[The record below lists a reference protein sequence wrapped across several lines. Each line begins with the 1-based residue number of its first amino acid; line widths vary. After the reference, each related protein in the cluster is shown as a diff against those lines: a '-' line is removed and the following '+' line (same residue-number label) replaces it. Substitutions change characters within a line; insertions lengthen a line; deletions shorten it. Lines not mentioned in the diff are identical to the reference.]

1 MKILKHIFL
10 GGLLSLLWFAPL
22 RAQDDDFPRPDLTWQ
37 TIETSHFAVHYH
49 AGAERSAREIATIA
63 ESIYGPVTRMY
74 QHEPDS
80 KVHLVIRDHD
90 DYSNGAAYF
99 YDNKIELWAPA
110 LDFELRGTHDWLRD
124 VVSHEF
130 THIVQIQ
137 TSMKLSRTIPAI
149 YFQWLGYEA
158 ERRTDVLYGYP
169 NAIVSYP
176 ISAFVVPAWFAE
188 GVAQYN
194 HPGFTYDYWD
204 VHRDMILRMYMLE
217 GKPLSWD
224 EMAVFGKTSLGN
236 ESSYNA
242 GFSIVSYIA
251 ETYGAEKLQEI
262 SRALGAATRVTI
274 DGAISAVLGISGE
287 ELYDRW
293 KAHKMERYRAVGSA
307 IAEQRV
313 EGTLLESEGF
323 GNSFPAFSPDGKMV
337 AYVSNKGADYFSL
350 SSVYLTNLE
359 TRSTRKLDIQARST
373 LSFSPDGRYLYYSK
387 LSRKN
392 GFWAKLYDL
401 YRYDLVEDEEEK
413 LTSGLR
419 AWNPNLSP
427 DGKKLVFARG
437 TDGTVNVTISDADGK
452 NMRQVTRFA
461 NGEQVFTPRWS
472 PDGTTIVFGYAPGDK
487 QSVATIRGD
496 GSDFR
501 IVVTGADARN
511 PVFSAD
517 GRSIIYSSAES
528 GIFNLYSIQPET
540 GTKSQWTNVL
550 GGAFL
555 PSVNG
560 AGDIVFVSY
569 SSSGFKIALLTQPKP
584 ITLATKPR
592 IPDWIAMKSNLENG
606 IVTSVPTH
614 ALQTHAA
621 TPDANP
627 APAPVISDPKP
638 YRNTYSRLSIIPI
651 LRVDNY
657 NPRNK
662 GIDILRP
669 GFYFTSSDML
679 NRLSLFGGA
688 VINRQFERDL
698 FGILEY
704 RDAIPLLL
712 QAGLAPIL
720 SLEIYNISRKT
731 DVTFPVFT
739 DREYS
744 ITTDVVYNLLEF
756 DVNFR
761 HKILNEETEL
771 KIGYSLS
778 RYNADIGSFFVPTV
792 GVSPGFR
799 NLYLIGNTL
808 SAQITLDGIAPAA
821 DRDIN
826 PVGRTVAL
834 RYGYEFHKFNP
845 EGEYN
850 IENGVLVPQYTKPA
864 FHRLELLWNEH
875 LALPIK
881 NHTLS
886 LNVRRA
892 STLGKTVDEFFN
904 FYAGGF
910 TGMRGYPFYA
920 LGGNDI
926 AVVGAAYRFPIWTT
940 LNFRFLQFYFTKL
953 YGSVF
958 MDMGHGW
965 TGRPTPIGEWKRD
978 AGFELRLESFSFY
991 QYPTRI
997 FFSGAYGLDKFTA
1010 VFRDAGFEYGKEWR
1024 FYLGVLF
1031 DFELNPVGRALR
1043 DAERRMR

>member
-1 MKILKHIFL
+1 MINLKHVLVF
-10 GGLLSLLWFAPL
+10 GLLLISCTLQLA
-22 RAQDDDFPRPDLTWQ
+22 AQEDEYPRPDLSWQ
-37 TIETSHFAVHYH
+37 TIETAHFSVHFH
-49 AGAERSAREIATIA
+49 LGAERSAREIAAIA
-63 ESIYGPVTRMY
+63 EEVYGPITRLY

-80 KVHLVIRDHD
+80 KVHFIIRDHD

-110 LDFELRGTHDWLRD
+110 LDFELRGTHPWLKD
-124 VVSHEF
+124 VVTHEF

-137 TSMKLSRTIPAI
+137 TSMKLSRTLPAF

-176 ISAFVVPAWFAE
+176 LSAFVVPAWFAE

-194 HPGFTYDYWD
+194 HPDFTYDYWD
-204 VHRDMILRMYMLE
+204 AHRDMILRMYMLE
-217 GKPLSWD
+217 GNPLTWE

-251 ETYGAEKLQEI
+251 ETYGAEKLQDI
-262 SRALGAATRVTI
+262 SRALGSPISVTI
-274 DGAISAVLGISGE
+274 DGAISSALGVSGQ
-287 ELYDRW
+287 ELYNRW
-293 KAHKMERYRAVGSA
+293 KEKKLDQYRTIGSA
-307 IAEQRV
+307 LQSQRI
-313 EGTLLESEGF
+313 EGDLIEPDGF
-323 GNSFPAFSPDGKMV
+323 GNSFPAFSPDGKTL
-337 AYVSNKGADYFSL
+337 AFVSNKGHDYFSL
-350 SSVYLTNLE
+350 SSVYLYSLQSRT
-359 TRSTRKLDIQARST
+359 TRKLDIQARSA

-401 YRYDLVEDEEEK
+401 YRYDLLEDEEK
-413 LTSGLR
+413 QLTSGWR
-419 AWNPNLSP
+419 AWNPNLSS

-437 TDGTVNVTISDADGK
+437 SDGTVNVTLCDADGK
-452 NMRQVTRFA
+452 NMRQVTHFS
-461 NGEQVFTPRWS
+461 NGEQIYTPRWS
-472 PDGTTIVFGYAPGDK
+472 PDGTTITFGYSTDNK
-487 QSVATIRGD
+487 QAVAVVRED
-496 GSDFR
+496 GTGFK
-501 IVVTGADARN
+501 VVVQGPDARN
-511 PVFSAD
+511 PVFSPD
-517 GRSIIYSSAES
+517 GRSLIYTAAEN
-528 GIFNLYSIQPET
+528 GIFNLFSVNLET
-540 GTKSQWTNVL
+540 GETSQLTNVL
-550 GGAFL
+550 GGAFF
-555 PSVNG
+555 PAVNSS
-560 AGDIVFVSY
+560 GDVAFVSY
-569 SSSGFKIALLTQPKP
+569 KSSGFKIAYLSQPKKL
-584 ITLATKPR
+584 TLAARVP
-592 IPDWIAMKSNLENG
+592 IPDWLTKKSNFSNG
-606 IVTSVPTH
+606 ILGAVPTH
-614 ALQTHAA
+614 ALEVPSSGA
-621 TPDANP
+621 TP
-627 APAPVISDPKP
+627 APAAAILDPKP
-638 YRNTYSRLSIIPI
+638 YRNTYSRLTIIPI

-688 VINRQFERDL
+688 VINRQLERDL

-704 RDAIPLLL
+704 RDAIPLLY

-731 DVTFPVFT
+731 DVSFPIFT
-739 DREYS
+739 DREHN

-756 DVNFR
+756 DVNLR
-761 HKILNEETEL
+761 HKILNEQTQI
-771 KIGYSLS
+771 KVGYSLS
-778 RYNADIGSFFVPTV
+778 RYNADIGSFLVPAV

-808 SAQITLDGIAPAA
+808 TAQLTHDGIAPAA
-821 DRDIN
+821 DHDIN

-845 EGEYN
+845 EGEYTV
-850 IENGVLVPQYTKPA
+850 ESGVLVPHYTKPN

-875 LALPIK
+875 LALPFEK
-881 NHTLS
+881 HTLS
-886 LNVRRA
+886 FNIRRA
-892 STLGKTVDEFFN
+892 STLGKQVDDFFD

-910 TGMRGYPFYA
+910 IGMRGYPFYA

-958 MDMGHGW
+958 MDLGDAW
-965 TGRPTPIGEWKRD
+965 TGKPRSVGNWKRD
-978 AGFELRLESFSFY
+978 AGFELRLEAFSFY
-991 QYPTRI
+991 QYPTRL
-997 FFSGAYGLDKFTA
+997 FFSGAYGLDRFNRTFNGLD
-1010 VFRDAGFEYGKEWR
+1010 VTYGKEWR

-1031 DFELNPVGRALR
+1031 DFELNPVGQALR
-1043 DAERRMR
+1043 GSALRMR